1 MSERRMDAHDDSAR
15 ATRFRIP
22 LRGPSEGWAT
32 LGAVILLVVSL
43 GWSIDDAKWVRGIG
57 PFTDFLPLAG
67 IAGVAF
73 GFGGAKLG
81 WGRWTTHLLGV
92 AFAAMIIPIIA
103 GGIVLGDTV
112 QGFGIAA
119 MAARYH
125 EAADVIGRVWNDLAV
140 LGLPLTPQY
149 GHYLIAFGAIAWAA
163 GQFLAYAVFGHR
175 RPLDAIIA
183 IGMIL
188 LGNMALTQN
197 GQLHLIVLFSLG
209 SLVLLARSHATEE
222 GATWVRRRIGDP
234 AVVSG
239 LYLRG
244 GAVFIAAAI
253 VGSLFLTATASSA
266 PLQGAWKGVP
276 GTLVQVSQWLQR
288 YLPLGGDSKNPG
300 VVVFGETSPITGS
313 WSQEAGT
320 AFIAHLPASETEVFK
335 RFKWRVS
342 TYAQYDLTSWS
353 WGKTASFERAAR
365 DPLLAGAADDPAAL
379 VGRREVRVEIE
390 PVTLASNYVVSPQT
404 ILWIDQ
410 PSKVRVTGTSEWFA
424 TVEIDGAD
432 RYSVAALVPVDGDV
446 PGGITANR
454 LRVAS
459 QEYTAEEKRLYT
471 AVPDGA
477 LGPRALAIF
486 DSVLASSADNPYDK
500 ALNLQNYLLDPS
512 NFSYQS
518 DVKDEIQASCT
529 GLSSVECF
537 ATIRVGYCQYYASTM
552 AMLLRQ
558 AGIPTRLAQG
568 FLPVQPSSDGTEIVD
583 NASAHAWVEV
593 LFPGYGWVDFDPT
606 GGGIG
611 QPLAIPSGAPATAT
625 PRPSFGQVTNRPGDS
640 GDDNGPGRRT
650 PAPVAPGSTDPSNR
664 SGGPFIVIAILLAIG
679 GAALATVAWRRGP
692 RPMHP
697 DQVWGSV
704 AGWARRLGL
713 GPRPSQTVFE
723 FAGALGDAVP
733 AVRPELSTVAR
744 AKVEIAYGRRQL
756 DPDRLRLVAEAHRRL
771 RFGLLRL
778 ALRRRHFGPRGLRA
792 RRRRS

>member
-1 MSERRMDAHDDSAR
+1 MSDERIAMHFEATR
-15 ATRFRIP
+15 ATGLRSA

-32 LGAVILLVVSL
+32 LGAVILMVVSI

-57 PFTDFLPLAG
+57 PFTDFLPLVG
-67 IAGVAF
+67 LAGVAF

-81 WGRWTTHLLGV
+81 WERWTTHFLGI
-92 AFAAMIIPIIA
+92 AFAAMIVPIIA
-103 GGIVLGDTV
+103 GAIVLGETV
-112 QGFGIAA
+112 QGFGMAA

-125 EAADVIGRVWNDLAV
+125 EAAAVIGRVWNDLAV

-149 GHYLIAFGAIAWAA
+149 GHYIIALGAIVWAA

-183 IGMIL
+183 TGLVL
-188 LGNMALTQN
+188 LGNMALTKN
-197 GQLHLIVLFSLG
+197 EQLHLIVLFSLG
-209 SLVLLARSHATEE
+209 ALVLLARSHAMDE

-234 AVVSG
+234 AAVRG

-244 GAVFIAAAI
+244 GAVFMAAAV
-253 VGSLFLTATASSA
+253 VGSLFLTASASSS
-266 PLQGAWKGVP
+266 PLQGAWKGLP

-288 YLPLGGDSKNPG
+288 YLPNGGDSRPPG
-300 VVVFGETSPITGS
+300 VVIFGETSPITGS
-313 WSQEAGT
+313 WSQESGI
-320 AFIAHLPASETEVFK
+320 AFIAHLPASETELSK
-335 RFKWRVS
+335 SKWRIS
-342 TYAQYDLTSWS
+342 TYAQYNLTSWS
-353 WGKTASFERAAR
+353 FGKTASIERAAR
-365 DPLLAGAADDPAAL
+365 DPLLAGAADDPTAL

-390 PVTLASNYVVSPQT
+390 PVTLANSYVVSPQT

-410 PSKVRVTGTSEWFA
+410 PSRVRVTGAAEWFT
-424 TVEIDGAD
+424 TVEIDGAEK
-432 RYSVAALVPVDGDV
+432 YSVAALVPVEGDV
-446 PGGITANR
+446 PGGLTANK

-459 QEYTAEEKRLYT
+459 KEYTAEEKRLYLD
-471 AVPDGA
+471 VPKNA
-477 LGPRALAIF
+477 LGPRSLAIL
-486 DSVLASSADNPYDK
+486 DTVLATSANNPYDK
-500 ALNLQNYLLDPS
+500 ALNLQNYLLDPA
-512 NFSYQS
+512 NFSYQA
-518 DVKDEIQASCT
+518 DIKDEIQAECD

-537 ATIRVGYCQYYASTM
+537 ATIGVGYCQYYASTM

-568 FLPVQPSSDGTEIVD
+568 FLPTEPTADGTETVT
-583 NASAHAWVEV
+583 NGEAHAWVEV

-611 QPLAIPSGAPATAT
+611 QPVTIPSGAPATAT
-625 PRPSFGQVTNRPGDS
+625 PRPSFTQVTNRPGDS
-640 GDDNGPGRRT
+640 GDDNPGRRT
-650 PAPVAPGSTDPSNR
+650 PQPVVPGSNDSSNR
-664 SGGPFIVIAILLAIG
+664 SGGPFIVIAILLGIG

-697 DQVWGSV
+697 DQAWGSV

-723 FAGALGDAVP
+723 FAGTLGDAVP

-744 AKVEIAYGRRQL
+744 AKVEIAYGRGQL
-756 DPDRLRLVAEAHRRL
+756 SPERLRLVAEAHRRL

-778 ALRRRHFGPRGLRA
+778 ALRRRHFGPRGPRA

>member
-1 MSERRMDAHDDSAR
+1 MTNGRIDMNTDRIRGAWLRRV
-15 ATRFRIP
+15 
-22 LRGPSEGWAT
+22 LGGPSEGWST
-32 LGAVILLVVSL
+32 LGAVILIVVSI

-57 PFTDFLPLAG
+57 AFTDFLPLAG

-81 WGRWTTHLLGV
+81 WGRWTTHLLGI
-92 AFAAMIIPIIA
+92 AFAAMIIPIFA
-103 GGIVLGDTV
+103 GAIVLGDTV
-112 QGFGIAA
+112 QGLGITAL
-119 MAARYH
+119 AARYH
-125 EAADVIGRVWNDLAV
+125 EAAAVIGRVWNDLAV
-140 LGLPLTPQY
+140 RGLPLTPEY
-149 GHYLIAFGAIAWAA
+149 GHYLIAFGAIVWAA

-183 IGMIL
+183 TGLIL

-197 GQLHLIVLFSLG
+197 EQLHLIVLFSLG
-209 SLVLLARSHATEE
+209 ALVLLARSHATDE
-222 GATWVRRRIGDP
+222 GATWIRRRIGDP
-234 AVVSG
+234 AAVRG

-244 GAVFIAAAI
+244 GAVFIAAAV

-276 GTLVQVSQWLQR
+276 GTVVQLSQWLQR

-300 VVVFGETSPITGS
+300 VVIFGENSPITGS
-313 WSQEAGT
+313 WSQESGT
-320 AFIAHLPASETEVFK
+320 AFIAHLAVSDIALFDKT
-335 RFKWRVS
+335 KWRVS
-342 TYAQYDLTSWS
+342 TYAQYNGTSWS
-353 WGKTASFERAAR
+353 WGKTASFDRAAR

-379 VGRREVRVEIE
+379 VGRQEVRVEIE
-390 PVTLASNYVVSPQT
+390 PVTLANNYVVSPQA
-404 ILWIDQ
+404 IQWIDQ
-410 PSKVRVTGTSEWFA
+410 PSRVLVTGSAEWFT
-424 TVEIDGAD
+424 TVEIDGAE
-432 RYSVAALVPVDGDV
+432 RYSVAALIPVEGDV
-446 PGGITANR
+446 PGGLTANK

-459 QEYTAEEKRLYT
+459 KEYTAEEKRLYT
-471 AVPDGA
+471 TVPDGA
-477 LGPRALAIF
+477 LGPRSLAILNT
-486 DSVLASSADNPYDK
+486 VLASSADNPYDK
-500 ALNLQNYLLDPS
+500 ALNLQNYLLDS
-512 NFSYQS
+512 ANFSYQS
-518 DVKDEIQASCT
+518 DIKDEIQANCG

-568 FLPVQPSSDGTEIVD
+568 FLPVTPSADGTEIVD
-583 NASAHAWVEV
+583 NGLAHAWVEV

-606 GGGIG
+606 GGGVG
-611 QPLAIPSGAPATAT
+611 QPVAIPSGALATAT
-625 PRPSFGQVTNRPGDS
+625 PRPSFSLVTNRPGDTG
-640 GDDNGPGRRT
+640 GDSVLGRRT
-650 PAPVAPGSTDPSNR
+650 PGPGGVGSTDPSNR

-679 GAALATVAWRRGP
+679 GVALATVAWRRGP

-697 DQVWGSV
+697 DQAWGSV

-723 FAGALGDAVP
+723 FAGVLGDAVP

-744 AKVEIAYGRRQL
+744 AKVEIAYGRRKL

-778 ALRRRHFGPRGLRA
+778 ALRRRHFGPRGVRA
-792 RRRRS
+792 RRKRS

>member
-1 MSERRMDAHDDSAR
+1 MSDGRMATNDGPAR
-15 ATRFRIP
+15 ATWLRSA

-32 LGAVILLVVSL
+32 LGAVILIVVSI

-81 WGRWTTHLLGV
+81 WSRWTTHLLGI
-92 AFAAMIIPIIA
+92 AFAAMILPIIA
-103 GGIVLGDTV
+103 GAIVLGDTV

-125 EAADVIGRVWNDLAV
+125 EAAAVIGRVWNDLAV

-149 GHYLIAFGAIAWAA
+149 GHYLIALGAIVWAA

-183 IGMIL
+183 TGLVL
-188 LGNMALTQN
+188 LGNMALTRN
-197 GQLHLIVLFSLG
+197 DQLHLIVLFSLAG
-209 SLVLLARSHATEE
+209 LVLLARSHATDE

-234 AVVSG
+234 ASVSG

-244 GAVFIAAAI
+244 GAVFIAAAV

-266 PLQGAWKGVP
+266 PLQGAWKSVP
-276 GTLVQVSQWLQR
+276 GTLIQLSQWLQR
-288 YLPLGGDSKNPG
+288 YLPLGGESRNPG
-300 VVVFGETSPITGS
+300 VVIFGENSPITGS
-313 WSQEAGT
+313 WSQESGT
-320 AFIAHLPASETEVFK
+320 AFIAHLPASETE

-342 TYAQYDLTSWS
+342 TYAQYNLTSWS
-353 WGKTASFERAAR
+353 WGKTASIDRAAR

-379 VGRREVRVEIE
+379 VGRREVRAEIE
-390 PVTLASNYVVSPQT
+390 PVTLANNYVVSPQA

-410 PSKVRVTGTSEWFA
+410 PSRVRVAGAAEWFA
-424 TVEIDGAD
+424 TVEIDGAEK
-432 RYSVAALVPVDGDV
+432 YSLAALVPVEGDV
-446 PGGITANR
+446 PGGLTANR

-459 QEYTAEEKRLYT
+459 REYTAEEKRLYLD
-471 AVPDGA
+471 VPDGA
-477 LGPRALAIF
+477 LGPRSLAIL
-486 DSVLASSADNPYDK
+486 DTVLASSADNPYDI
-500 ALNLQNYLLDPS
+500 ALNLQNYLLDAA
-512 NFSYQS
+512 NFSYQA
-518 DVKDEIQASCT
+518 DIKDEIQARCG

-537 ATIRVGYCQYYASTM
+537 ATIKVGYCQYYASTM
-552 AMLLRQ
+552 AMLLRK

-568 FLPVQPSSDGTEIVD
+568 FLPVTPSADGTQIVD
-583 NASAHAWVEV
+583 NGQAHAWVEV

-606 GGGIG
+606 GGGVG
-611 QPLAIPSGAPATAT
+611 QQAVIPSGAPATAT
-625 PRPSFGQVTNRPGDS
+625 PRPSFNLVTNRPGDS
-640 GDDNGPGRRT
+640 GDDNGPGGRS
-650 PAPVAPGSTDPSNR
+650 PVPVVPGSSDPSNR

-697 DQVWGSV
+697 DQAWGSV

-723 FAGALGDAVP
+723 FAGTLGDAVP

-778 ALRRRHFGPRGLRA
+778 ALRRRHFGPRRPRA

>member
-1 MSERRMDAHDDSAR
+1 MSDGRMAMNDEPTRGTGLRSA
-15 ATRFRIP
+15 

-32 LGAVILLVVSL
+32 IGAVVLLVVSI

-57 PFTDFLPLAG
+57 PFTDFLPLVG
-67 IAGVAF
+67 LAGVAF

-81 WGRWTTHLLGV
+81 WGRWTTHLLGI
-92 AFAAMIIPIIA
+92 AFAAMIVPIIA
-103 GGIVLGDTV
+103 GAIVLGDTV

-119 MAARYH
+119 MAARYR
-125 EAADVIGRVWNDLAV
+125 EAAAVIGRVFNDLAV

-149 GHYLIAFGAIAWAA
+149 GHYLIALGAIVWAA

-183 IGMIL
+183 TGLIL
-188 LGNMALTQN
+188 LGNMALTRN

-209 SLVLLARSHATEE
+209 ALVLLVRAHAMDE

-234 AVVSG
+234 AAVSG

-244 GAVFIAAAI
+244 GAVFMAAAI

-276 GTLVQVSQWLQR
+276 GTLVQLSQWLQR
-288 YLPLGGDSKNPG
+288 YLPLGGESRNPG
-300 VVVFGETSPITGS
+300 VVIFGENSPITGS
-313 WSQEAGT
+313 WSQETGI
-320 AFIAHLPASETEVFK
+320 AFLAYLPPSETELSK
-335 RFKWRVS
+335 SKWRIS
-342 TYAQYDLTSWS
+342 TYAQYNLTSWS
-353 WGKTASFERAAR
+353 FGETTSMDRAAR

-379 VGRREVRVEIE
+379 IGRREVQVEIE
-390 PVTLASNYVVSPQT
+390 PVTLANNYVVSPQT

-410 PSKVRVTGTSEWFA
+410 PSRVRVTGASQWFT

-432 RYSVAALVPVDGDV
+432 RYSVAALVPVEGDV
-446 PGGITANR
+446 PGGLTANR

-459 QEYTAEEKRLYT
+459 QEYTAEEKRLYID
-471 AVPDGA
+471 VPKGA
-477 LGPRALAIF
+477 LGPRSLSILDA
-486 DSVLASSADNPYDK
+486 VLATSADNPYDI
-500 ALNLQNYLLDPS
+500 ALNLQNYLLDPA
-512 NFSYQS
+512 NISYQA
-518 DVKDEIQASCT
+518 DIKDEIQAQCA

-568 FLPVQPSSDGTEIVD
+568 FLPTEPSADGTETVT
-583 NASAHAWVEV
+583 NAEAHAWVEV

-606 GGGIG
+606 GGGVG
-611 QPLAIPSGAPATAT
+611 QPVTIPSGAPATAT
-625 PRPSFGQVTNRPGDS
+625 PRPSFNLVTNRPGDS
-640 GDDNGPGRRT
+640 GDDEPGRRS
-650 PAPVAPGSTDPSNR
+650 PAPVVPGSTDPSNR
-664 SGGPFIVIAILLAIG
+664 SGGPFIIIAILLAIG

-697 DQVWGSV
+697 DQAWGSV

-723 FAGALGDAVP
+723 FAGTLGDAVP
-733 AVRPELSTVAR
+733 TVRPELSTVAR

-756 DPDRLRLVAEAHRRL
+756 DPGRLRLVAEAHRRL

-778 ALRRRHFGPRGLRA
+778 ALRRRHFGPRSPRA